1 MPPKNITAAAIDIAP
16 PFTLQNFPPLPKIAP
31 PRFGRLTQLKIAFDR
46 CELPPAPS
54 FDQQKVGITSSCSD
68 EAPQSQSPAP
78 SSTTERSAADRF
90 VGTFELVEDVLSRLQ
105 LLDLLRARGT
115 STQFRDVVDKSSEL
129 QTILGLKPPQKAGYS
144 MPLLEAE
151 AGKEDKHFDCYMVR
165 HDGSAM
171 PRWMP
176 PLHFSIKID
185 LDVDRF
191 QPGSIARGTCISY
204 PPLKSI
210 HVGLTCHCTKAESA
224 SSLPDHDRI
233 ICVGKNNYELTTS
246 GSKPEGL
253 TLGDLLDIAERL
265 RIRHVH
271 CAWQHKDFKSI
282 PAFRPS
288 SIKLDFI
295 TYLSTL
301 VPPPDPAVVLELQTL
316 HEATYGA
323 PPTFIDDETFELTAP
338 RHHCVWPSLPPA
350 RSAAPASYITSR
362 PPFLAEIR
370 CFDEGVIIVGREG
383 TNTNPSRPWSWWKGP
398 VGSWHCA
405 GERLAGTFELLESIL
420 KQLGVRDLLR
430 AHGTSTQF
438 RDVVDKSS
446 DLQVRLGLKTPPGSY
461 LHMPL
466 LGEVAS
472 NENSIFIFKLNKSFL
487 PWPPNK
493 FSINITF
500 DKGQLRLG
508 SVARKIQLCHPPLT
522 SISMTWWIEWPRDW
536 DPECFA
542 AEKYMLTTSESRT
555 EGLTLG
561 DLCDAAARVSAKP
574 ASTWLPGRRRLIK
587 YAGILVSSV
596 TFDSTFVISCPAT
609 ENELEGLH
617 GGIYGVPDTHTR
629 SYPIIRSEP
638 LEDELGVTD
647 TVVHG
652 QREFLVET
660 SEDDVVEQPQ
670 ISATRCPEPKPFV
683 LPPWEHPDTS
693 DCEHLGKVIFGNGG
707 GIEQWT
713 DPGTLDQCY
722 ECSICATEDW
732 WDETW

>member
-176 PLHFSIKID
+176 PLHFSVRIKF
-185 LDVDRF
+185 DVERF
-191 QPGSIARGTCISY
+191 QPGPIARGMCISY
-204 PPLKSI
+204 PPLRSI
-210 HVGLTCHCTKAESA
+210 HISLTCRCTNAEFDW
-224 SSLPDHDRI
+224 SLLNTDRFLCI
-233 ICVGKNNYELTTS
+233 GNNEYELTT
-246 GSKPEGL
+246 
-253 TLGDLLDIAERL
+253 I
-265 RIRHVH
+265 
-271 CAWQHKDFKSI
+271 
-282 PAFRPS
+282 
-288 SIKLDFI
+288 
-295 TYLSTL
+295 
-301 VPPPDPAVVLELQTL
+301 PPPDPAVVLELQTL

-338 RHHCVWPSLPPA
+338 RHHCAWPSLPPA

-420 KQLGVRDLLR
+420 EQLGVRDLLR

-609 ENELEGLH
+609 ENELEKLH